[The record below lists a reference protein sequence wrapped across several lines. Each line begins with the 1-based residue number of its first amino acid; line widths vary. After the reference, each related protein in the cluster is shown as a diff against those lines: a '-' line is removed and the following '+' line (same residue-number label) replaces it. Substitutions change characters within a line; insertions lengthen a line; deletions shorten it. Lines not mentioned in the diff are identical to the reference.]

1 MKKVYYWKKKSERN
15 PTEENQTLRELKKKV
30 AFLEDQNCRL
40 QDQTLRELK
49 KKVAFLEDQNCR
61 PEDQLDELLNED
73 YVKTFENGK
82 YTKEVRQVYYELLSM
97 NVSV

>member
-15 PTEENQTLRELKKKV
+15 PTEEN
-30 AFLEDQNCRL
+30 
-40 QDQTLRELK
+40 QTLRELK

-82 YTKEVRQVYYELLSM
+82 YAKEVRQVYYELLSM
-97 NVSV
+97 NISVRNCEKKY